1 TPLDDTRDLLE
12 QDDRKLGI
20 RFLDGVTC
28 AWSGGELMHTH
39 RSGLAEAML
48 DELERQRRNPDLVL
62 ADHGYAGAAVER
74 RLPTLSI
81 ADVNDPALMLA
92 QARGRTDAVL
102 PIDDNL
108 AHRSFEPVTA
118 AVLGPLAG

>member
-1 TPLDDTRDLLE
+1 
-12 QDDRKLGI
+12 
-20 RFLDGVTC
+20 
-28 AWSGGELMHTH
+28 MHTH